1 MALQEKPI
9 LVLKFGTASITNEN
23 GVPNL
28 EVIAN
33 IAKEISELHKKY
45 FVVIVSSGAV
55 GAGKGFIKDYKGEL
69 IQRKA
74 AAAIGNLALIGIYA
88 NEFNK
93 YGIQVAQSL
102 CERKHFADRKQ
113 FLQLKSTYQELW
125 RNDIIPIANENDVV
139 SSRELQFSDNDEL
152 ATIMAAGFGAE
163 KLMICTKSGG
173 LLDSEGNII
182 SQVESIDDS
191 TMQLVDNKMS
201 TSGLGGMASKL
212 TFTKRATAV
221 GIEVIVFGMDNGA
234 GILTAFSGISG
245 TKFLAKKANLSVR
258 NKWLAS
264 GSIATGQVVLDE
276 GAVAAVKNRKSLL
289 AVGVKS
295 IKGEFQA
302 GEFVEL
308 INIKKESI
316 AVAKAKVAS
325 SGIKGSESLIVA
337 HADDIVL
344 L

>member
-1 MALQEKPI
+1 MTDKPI
-9 LVLKFGTASITNEN
+9 LVLKFGTASITTET
-23 GVPNL
+23 GEPNVA
-28 EVIAN
+28 VIAQ
-33 IAKEISELHKKY
+33 IAKEISSLHKDY
-45 FVVIVSSGAV
+45 HVVIVSSGAV
-55 GAGKGFIKDYKGEL
+55 GAGKSFIKDYKGEL

-88 NEFNK
+88 KEFNK

-125 RNDIIPIANENDVV
+125 KNNIIPIANENDVV

-152 ATIMAAGFGAE
+152 ATIIAAGFGAE

-173 LLDSEGNII
+173 LLDAKLKVIP
-182 SQVESIDDS
+182 VVTDIDKE
-191 TMQLVDNKMS
+191 TMKLVDNKMS

-212 TFTKRATAV
+212 TFTKRATSV
-221 GIEVIVFGMDNGA
+221 GIEVIVFGISELS
-234 GILTAFSGISG
+234 GILTAFEGKSG
-245 TKFLAKKANLSVR
+245 TKFLPKSGFVSVR

-264 GSIATGQVVLDE
+264 GSVSTGQVILDD
-276 GAVAAVKNRKSLL
+276 GAVTAIRNRKSLL
-289 AVGVKS
+289 SVGVKA
-295 IKGEFQA
+295 IKGEFQV
-302 GEFVEL
+302 GEFIEL
-308 INIKKESI
+308 LNAKKESI
-316 AVAKAKVAS
+316 AVAKSKFAS
-325 SGIKGSESLIVA
+325 VDFDKETSVLIA

>member
-1 MALQEKPI
+1 MTLQEKPI

-23 GVPNL
+23 GVPNE

-33 IAKEISELHKKY
+33 IAKEVSELHKKY

-88 NEFNK
+88 REFNK
-93 YGIQVAQSL
+93 YGVQVAQSL
-102 CERKHFADRKQ
+102 CERGHFADRKQ

-125 RNDIIPIANENDVV
+125 KNGIIPIANENDVV

-152 ATIMAAGFGAE
+152 ATIIAAGFGAK

-173 LLDSEGNII
+173 LLDAERKII
-182 SQVESIDDS
+182 PLIADIDKE
-191 TMQLVDNKMS
+191 TMKLVDNKMS

-221 GIEVIVFGMDNGA
+221 GIEVIVFGMNENG
-234 GILTAFSGISG
+234 GILLAFEGKAG
-245 TKFLAKKANLSVR
+245 TKFLPKTGNVSVR

-264 GSIATGQVVLDE
+264 GSVATGQVVLDE
-276 GAVAAVKNRKSLL
+276 GAVSAVKKRKSLL
-289 AVGVKS
+289 SVGVKA
-295 IKGEFQA
+295 IKGEFQV
-302 GEFVEL
+302 GEFIEL
-308 INIKKESI
+308 LNTKKESI
-316 AVAKAKVAS
+316 AVAKSKLASNEFNPKVSA
-325 SGIKGSESLIVA
+325 LVA

>member
-1 MALQEKPI
+1 MADKPI
-9 LVLKFGTASITNEN
+9 LVLKFGTASITTESGEPNEQ
-23 GVPNL
+23 
-28 EVIAN
+28 VIAQ
-33 IAKEISELHKKY
+33 IAKDLSTLHKDY
-45 FVVIVSSGAV
+45 HVVIVSSGAV

-88 NEFNK
+88 REFNK
-93 YGIQVAQSL
+93 YGVQVAQSL

-125 RNDIIPIANENDVV
+125 KNNIIPIANENDVV

-152 ATIMAAGFGAE
+152 ATIIAAGFGAA

-173 LLDSEGNII
+173 LLDAEKKVIPV
-182 SQVESIDDS
+182 VEDIDKE
-191 TMQLVDNKMS
+191 TMKLVDNKMS

-221 GIEVIVFGMDNGA
+221 GIEVIVFGINEEN
-234 GILTAFSGISG
+234 GILSAFEGRAG
-245 TKFLAKKANLSVR
+245 TKFLPKIANISVR

-264 GSIATGQVVLDE
+264 GSVATGQVILDE
-276 GAVAAVKNRKSLL
+276 GAVTAVRNRKSLL
-289 AVGVKS
+289 SVGVKA

-302 GEFVEL
+302 GEFIEL
-308 INIKKESI
+308 LNSKKESI
-316 AVAKAKVAS
+316 AVAKSKLAS
-325 SGIKGSESLIVA
+325 SEFVTGLSFLVA